1 MLKRWIVKSC
11 LVLSVFFLLLLGACA
26 KPPQNNPPDL
36 LDDNYD
42 EEETSSVSDPLE
54 PLNRGTFWFNKEVVY
69 DLGLTP
75 ASDAYDFVTPDL
87 VQTGIGNFFHNS
99 KILVRLLEDL
109 ATFDVKNLGKDTFF
123 FTVNSVGLWFIDLR
137 STQDRSDRGDGNFSK
152 ALAYWGIPPGTY
164 IVWPLIGPSNLR
176 DSVGSI
182 VNFILNPATLAG
194 SPESFILGAIDKIDG
209 YHRRD
214 KEIIDT
220 IFEVSLDPY
229 TGTREAY
236 YDISKKRL
244 AE

>member
-1 MLKRWIVKSC
+1 ML
-11 LVLSVFFLLLLGACA
+11 LVGCA
-26 KPPQNNPPDL
+26 RDQKLNQNMTQAEVQNQIPDYINES
-36 LDDNYD
+36 DDNGQ
-42 EEETSSVSDPLE
+42 ETSGVSDPLE
-54 PLNRGTFWFNKEVVY
+54 PLNRGTFWFNKEIVY
-69 DLGLTP
+69 DLGLSP
-75 ASDAYDFVTPDL
+75 ASDVYGFATPDI

-123 FTVNSVGLWFIDLR
+123 FTVNSIGLWFIDLR

-182 VNFILNPATLAG
+182 VNFILNPVTLAG
-194 SPESFILGAIDKIDG
+194 SPESFILGAIDKIDV
-209 YHRRD
+209 YHRHDRV
-214 KEIIDT
+214 IIDD
-220 IFEVSLDPY
+220 IFKASLDPY
-229 TGTREAY
+229 TGAKEAY